1 MQIVRF
7 RYGDDSWA
15 IELIDERLFSLGMG
29 RNFSDA
35 ADSAIVV
42 SAHPMC
48 AELFYFETDANSVG
62 VAEMLSKED
71 SPHSEVAT
79 TQFFSTTLN
88 ESA

>member
-1 MQIVRF
+1 
-7 RYGDDSWA
+7 
-15 IELIDERLFSLGMG
+15 MG

-71 SPHSEVAT
+71 SPALRGCYHSVFLYYTE
-79 TQFFSTTLN
+79 
-88 ESA
+88 